1 MFYFYFERLNFYL
14 WLYEYIYFM
23 YIIFI
28 CSILKFFVWKIKY
41 FKENNRRVIRIL
53 GI

>member
-1 MFYFYFERLNFYL
+1 MFYFNFERLNFYL